1 MSALEVSLRGHL
13 FPVRP
18 KPHNFFNGLAASDIS
33 PADLA
38 LPS

>member
-1 MSALEVSLRGHL
+1 L
-13 FPVRP
+13 FTARP
-18 KPHNFFNGLAASDIS
+18 KPHNFFNGLAASGIS